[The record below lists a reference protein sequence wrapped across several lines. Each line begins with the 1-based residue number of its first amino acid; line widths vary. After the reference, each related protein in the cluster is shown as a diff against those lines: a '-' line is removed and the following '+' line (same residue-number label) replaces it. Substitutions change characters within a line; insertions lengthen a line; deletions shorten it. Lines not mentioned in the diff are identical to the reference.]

1 MVTVKLIGRAGNQMF
16 QLATAYAHAKRVGAE
31 FYRPKYTQAQAI
43 WPMYFPHIPI
53 APNNYVEKEWLE
65 PSHAYTPIPSEL
77 KSVRLEGY
85 FQSEKYFNDI
95 DKEDIRCLFKINPT
109 KKKGCAIH
117 IRLGD
122 YLQMQDKHP
131 VIAHGYIRSA
141 INHIRN
147 TINRDLE
154 FHLFSE
160 DVNVAIRMISEAFG
174 VSNKPMINLH
184 IHNKE
189 YAIRDLELMASFEH
203 QIISNSS
210 YSWWAAWL
218 NPNPEKIVVAPN
230 TWFGPGNSHLDTKDL
245 IPEEW
250 IRF

>member
-85 FQSEKYFNDI
+85 FQSEKYFKDI
-95 DKEDIRCLFKINPT
+95 DKEDIRSLFKINPIQR
-109 KKKGCAIH
+109 KGCAIH

-131 VIAHGYIRSA
+131 VIADEYIRKS
-141 INHIRN
+141 ISYVYYFGI
-147 TINRDLE
+147 DD
-154 FHLFSE
+154 FYLFSE
-160 DVNVAIRMISEAFG
+160 DTKLALEMVNSCV
-174 VSNKPMINLH
+174 PQLINDIN
-184 IHNKE
+184 IHVQQPGR
-189 YAIRDLELMASFEH
+189 ALSDLELMASFEH

-218 NPNPEKIVVAPN
+218 NPNQEKIVVAPN